1 MCDIACDYLKTK
13 KVFPSGICGV
23 SYSGIPFAVMISNK
37 LKVPLYLRSKEINLC
52 PEDQRILGNI
62 VPNNEIT
69 IIEEVVCSGTSTLQ
83 VIKVS
88 FYVLLIFVLPVLS
101 LPFVRSTS

>member
-1 MCDIACDYLKTK
+1 MCDVACDYLKTK
-13 KVFPSGICGV
+13 RIFPSSICGV
-23 SYSGIPFAVMISNK
+23 SYSGVPFAVLISSK

-52 PEDQRILGNI
+52 ADDQRILGNI
-62 VPNNEIT
+62 VPNSDVT

-88 FYVLLIFVLPVLS
+88 FH
-101 LPFVRSTS
+101 RSVYA